1 MGNPTAVDAVGLVS
15 TLMMSVKAVVWKQQE
30 DARISPKVVSAI
42 CCSNLHGPA
51 AKLHIKSFQCDYKIG
66 PLTRLR
72 MSAEREA
79 EISTM
84 DYKQVHW
91 DDGSGD
97 PGIRMSARERWSESR
112 TKAISDTRGHTG
124 CSCRAQTRLR
134 RRSNPL
140 RGKRS
145 PRGSVR
151 TTTMCGGGFQRERYH
166 ALLFFLFFF
175 FSCHASPADSFFAQA
190 SSISF
195 FVRDAKG
202 KAVQRELDGCRSRQT
217 TGREPSVDELIN
229 QSHST

>member
-1 MGNPTAVDAVGLVS
+1 
-15 TLMMSVKAVVWKQQE
+15 
-30 DARISPKVVSAI
+30 
-42 CCSNLHGPA
+42 
-51 AKLHIKSFQCDYKIG
+51 
-66 PLTRLR
+66 
-72 MSAEREA
+72 
-79 EISTM
+79 M

-124 CSCRAQTRLR
+124 CSWRAQTRLR

-166 ALLFFLFFF
+166 ALLLFLFFF

-229 QSHST
+229 QSYST